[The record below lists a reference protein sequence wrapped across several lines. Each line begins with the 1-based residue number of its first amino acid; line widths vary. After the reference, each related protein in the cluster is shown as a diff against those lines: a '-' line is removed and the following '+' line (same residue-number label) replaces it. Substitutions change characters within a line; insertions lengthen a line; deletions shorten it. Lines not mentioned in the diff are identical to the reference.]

1 MKKLIAMLL
10 ALTMIFALAACG
22 SKPAAAPAAAPAAD
36 KPADAA
42 PADAPAAEPAKD
54 DTVYKLTFYH
64 IFAAEEA
71 GGHESLWINKAVK
84 EVEEKSGGRLLIDVQ
99 PGGTMGSEEELIPQV
114 FSGDLDMSLS
124 GPSVWGTVG
133 GVDAIGWSELPYVV
147 DNYPQMN
154 ALGEILPELTNKQLE
169 EAGIP
174 LYCLGAM
181 SQGIRCLCTIES
193 KPVKTVDDCKG
204 LKIRVPQ
211 SDVYVATVEGWG
223 CSGQTMSSSQVI
235 TSLTNGTIDGLE
247 SDPASILARGQQ
259 EAFHWYIETY
269 HIASLNL
276 LMINKAN
283 LEKLPADLQ
292 EILISVF
299 KEKCVEQCYD
309 REIVNNNLV
318 SDIKAAGVEVVSL
331 DDDVFAGFKGADT
344 PFRDKMISDWG
355 VEAIFQEALDY
366 VAKNTK

>member
-22 SKPAAAPAAAPAAD
+22 SKPAEAPAAAPAAD

-42 PADAPAAEPAKD
+42 PAAEPAKD
-54 DTVYKLTFYH
+54 DTVYKLNFYH

-99 PGGTMGSEEELIPQV
+99 PGGVMGSEEELIPQV
-114 FSGDLDMSLS
+114 FAGTVDMSLS

-133 GVDAIGWSELPYVV
+133 SIDAIGWSELPYVV

-154 ALGEILPELTNKQLE
+154 ALGEILPDLTNKQLE
-169 EAGIP
+169 EAGIG

-181 SQGIRCLCTIES
+181 SQGIRCLCTAE
-193 KPVKTVDDCKG
+193 KFPVNTVDDCKG
-204 LKIRVPQ
+204 LRIRVPQ
-211 SDVYVATVEGWG
+211 SEVYMSTVEGWG
-223 CSGQTMSSSQVI
+223 CAPTAMSSSQVI
-235 TSLTNGTIDGLE
+235 TGLANGTIEGFE

-259 EAFHWYIETY
+259 EGFHWYIETY

-283 LEKLPADLQ
+283 LEALPADLQ

-309 REIVNNNLV
+309 REIVNAALLD
-318 SDIKAAGVEVVSL
+318 DIKAAGVEVITPTPEA
-331 DDDVFAGFKGADT
+331 FEGFKSADAT
-344 PFRDKMISDWG
+344 YRDAKIAEWG
-355 VEAIFQEALDY
+355 DEAIFAEALDY
-366 VAKNTK
+366 VANNTK